1 MNARLAVRFQILL
14 VAGALLVAPSAVR
27 AACIAGTDT
36 DTDGI
41 DNCSDNCAFN
51 SNASQADAD
60 GDGEGNECDAVFSFV
75 SQVGLNIYEAPFAW
89 EPITGTVGA
98 STVTLGDDDMTSVA
112 IGFTFRRL
120 NGTTTTMAADSTAH
134 TSLCLSSNGWY
145 HLDTTCSAADSSPNP
160 LTALGSAAM
169 ATTVLVTPFVPVTAS
184 HAGPLRRYAPFW
196 ADLNPAAGGTITTKV
211 LGSAPNRTFVV
222 EFDQVRYADD
232 TDTVTF
238 QIRLSESDI
247 SSNPASIGAGRME
260 FRIKDGTSGNA
271 NQRWVGAESST
282 GKVLGLRSGRVN
294 DLSGLRFVG
303 HTHPDRLRIVEFG
316 GALKPGARLTSGGAG
331 PLGAL
336 GVTCSSISD
345 CVSKI
350 ATNALRSNSVLV
362 ISSNATTALTAQEV
376 TDLTTFVNGSAALIP
391 GRLVW
396 LSSKPLTGIDTL
408 LGVTAGA
415 AHTTEALF
423 GAPLAGQFHAFKP
436 LGALA
441 GVDNITGNNNN
452 GFALTAAGN
461 TFAVATAQ
469 LFRANGGRT
478 YVSSNAFDDYTTTD
492 ANADGRTDSVDWTA
506 NMVLAA
512 LFSGGT
518 SDLAAADFAAAVAND
533 ADNDG
538 FDDRGSDNCL
548 ALAEAAQVD
557 TDGDGPGDACDTCP
571 NDAANDADL
580 DGVCG
585 NFDNCP
591 IIANTNQLNSDADL
605 LGDLCDTCPF
615 DNANDVD
622 GDLVCGDID
631 NCPTNANP
639 LQADADVD
647 GIGDACDLSDT
658 DGDGTADNIDGCPLD
673 VGKIALGAC
682 GCGTADTDTDS
693 DTVADCIDN
702 CPLVSNAGQ
711 GDLFTAGGFGDACD
725 VAALRTGALSSSH
738 TAHQAPFAYE
748 SIAADPAATTISLG
762 DDAFSSATALPFA
775 FSFFGVA
782 KTSFFVGSNGQ
793 LAFSSPG
800 AETGVTATQL
810 PSTSS
815 LEDFVAAFWTDLAP
829 SAGGTIATLTAG
841 TAPSQTF
848 TVEWNAIP
856 TKNGAGLAS
865 FQIVLF
871 ETTGRIE
878 IRILRGPASSSA
890 LRAVGLENGA
900 GSVGLNLRGATNQS
914 LDGTRFVIWTQANRP
929 KVAVKFVTATAN
941 KGDLTRKHICDTVAA
956 SRPLDSLL
964 LPCTT
969 LTAGG
974 AELLTGGFSLFSF
987 EAFSPS
993 TTSLPAAMVDNVE
1006 TFIGAGG
1013 SAIWAWNRGTA
1024 ALNGSSAAITTTLR
1038 DAFGISAFGSAVNT
1052 PLTMAGIAT
1061 IFSPTGTL
1069 PSLTPSTDVGSP
1081 NGTDIASLST
1091 GSALFSGGT
1100 TGGIVR
1106 NVSTSAPSFY
1116 VANAL
1121 DDYRTDASFTGTR
1134 YVDADGDG
1142 IGDMVEFYRAAVL
1155 NGLYLV
1161 DTNNNG
1167 IDDRDPLFGP

>member
-1 MNARLAVRFQILL
+1 MNARLAVRFQMLL
-14 VAGALLVAPSAVR
+14 VAGALLLAPSVVR
-27 AACIAGTDT
+27 AACVTGTDT
-36 DTDGI
+36 DTDGV

-60 GDGEGNECDAVFSFV
+60 GDGEGDACDAVFGFRSE
-75 SQVGLNIYEAPFAW
+75 VGLHLYEAPFAW

-98 STVTLGDDDMTSVA
+98 STVTLGDDAMTSVA

-120 NGTTTTMAADSTAH
+120 QGTATTMALDSTAH
-134 TSLCLSSNGWY
+134 TSMCLSSNGWY
-145 HLDTTCSAADSSPNP
+145 HLDTTCTSSENSPNP

-169 ATTVLVTPFVPVTAS
+169 ATGSTATAS
-184 HAGPLRRYAPFW
+184 HAGPFRRYAPFW
-196 ADLNPAAGGTITTKV
+196 ADLNPAAGGTISTKV
-211 LGSAPNRTFVV
+211 VGSPPNRTFVV
-222 EFDQVRYADD
+222 EFAQVRYADD
-232 TDTVTF
+232 VDTVTF

-260 FRIKDGTSGNA
+260 FRIKDGSAGTG
-271 NQRWVGAESST
+271 NQRWLGAESST
-282 GKVLGLRSGRVN
+282 GKTLGLRSGRVN

-303 HTHPDRLRIVEFG
+303 HTNPDRLRVVEFG
-316 GALKPGARLTSGGAG
+316 GALRPGASLASNNGNL
-331 PLGAL
+331 LGAL
-336 GVTCSSISD
+336 GVSCTTISS
-345 CVSKI
+345 CVALI
-350 ATNALRSNSVLV
+350 ATNALRSSSVLV
-362 ISSNATTALTAQEV
+362 VSSNATTVLTGQEI
-376 TDLTTFVNGSAALIP
+376 TDLTSFVNGSAALIP

-396 LSSKPLTGIDTL
+396 VTSKPLTGIDSL

-423 GAPLAGQFHAFKP
+423 GAPRAGQFHAFKP
-436 LGALA
+436 VGALA
-441 GVDNITGNNNN
+441 GVDAIAGTNNN

-478 YVSSNAFDDYTTTD
+478 YVASNAFDDYAGTD
-492 ANADGRTDSVDWTA
+492 ANSDGRADAVDWTA

-512 LFSGGT
+512 LYSGGT
-518 SDLAAADFAAAVAND
+518 SDLASANFAAATLND

-548 ALAEAAQVD
+548 ALAQAAQVD
-557 TDGDGPGDACDTCP
+557 SDSDGLGDACDTCP
-571 NDAANDADL
+571 LDAANDVDS
-580 DGVCG
+580 DTVCG
-585 NFDNCP
+585 DVDNCS
-591 IIANTNQLNSDADL
+591 IVANTNQLNSDADL
-605 LGDLCDTCPF
+605 LGNACDTCPL
-615 DNANDVD
+615 DAANDVD
-622 GDLVCGDID
+622 VDTVCGNLD
-631 NCPTNANP
+631 NCPAITN
-639 LQADADVD
+639 LSQADADVD
-647 GIGDACDLSDT
+647 GIGDACDIGDT
-658 DGDGTADNIDGCPLD
+658 DGDGTADNVDGCPIDPL
-673 VGKIALGAC
+673 KIAAGVC

-693 DTVADCIDN
+693 DTIANCIDN
-702 CPLVSNAGQ
+702 CPLVSNVGQ

-725 VAALRTGALSSSH
+725 GAALRTGALSSSH
-738 TAHQAPFAYE
+738 TAHRAPFAYE
-748 SIAADPAATTISLG
+748 SIAANPSSTVISLG
-762 DDAFSSATALPFA
+762 DDAFSGAAALPFA

-782 KTSFFVGSNGQ
+782 KTNFFVGSNGQ

-800 AETGVTATQL
+800 AETGLSPTQI
-810 PSTSS
+810 PSTAS
-815 LEDFVAAFWTDLAP
+815 LEDFIAGFWTDLNP
-829 SAGGTIATLTAG
+829 SAGGTITKLTAG
-841 TAPSQTF
+841 ITPAQTF
-848 TVEWNAIP
+848 TVEWNAVP
-856 TKNGAGLAS
+856 TNNGAGLAS

-878 IRILRGPASSSA
+878 IRILRGPASASA
-890 LRAVGLENGA
+890 LRAVGLENSA

-914 LDGTRFVIWTQANRP
+914 LDGTRFVIWPQANRP
-929 KVAVKFVTATAN
+929 KLAVKFVTATAN
-941 KGDLTRKHICDTVAA
+941 KGDLTRKHICDTVAT

-964 LPCTT
+964 IPCTT

-974 AELLTGGFSLFSF
+974 AELLTGGFSFYSF

-993 TTSLPAAMVDNVE
+993 TTSLPAAMVANVA

-1013 SAIWAWNRGTA
+1013 SAIWAWNRGTTA
-1024 ALNGSSAAITTTLR
+1024 VNGSSAAITTTLR

-1069 PSLTPSTDVGSP
+1069 PSLTPSTDVGNP
-1081 NGTDIASLST
+1081 NGTDITSLST
-1091 GSALFSGGT
+1091 GSQLFDGGTSGG
-1100 TGGIVR
+1100 IIR

-1155 NGLYLV
+1155 NGLYLI

-1167 IDDRDPLFGP
+1167 IDDRDPDLGP